1 MDDFRPVAF
10 ETPPSHTPRDTAQ
23 RDFVLVLLPAPD
35 YNTNVKFPPPF
46 FLLRDD
52 DWWIT
57 SILNNQKIK
66 NCCKNKT
73 F

>member
-46 FLLRDD
+46 FYYVMMTGGLHR
-52 DWWIT
+52 
-57 SILNNQKIK
+57 
-66 NCCKNKT
+66 